1 MSESLITVETAAKIW
16 RALSADLLR
25 PGQEQMKKM
34 ATAAMAGDTSTDH
47 IESKTAIARV
57 AYGMVCDTPEL
68 KEECAKVTDESS
80 FIKALADHFLHEPA
94 LTARSELYSNLGL
107 PPPDET
113 GGSLTARIASK

>member
-1 MSESLITVETAAKIW
+1 
-16 RALSADLLR
+16 
-25 PGQEQMKKM
+25 M